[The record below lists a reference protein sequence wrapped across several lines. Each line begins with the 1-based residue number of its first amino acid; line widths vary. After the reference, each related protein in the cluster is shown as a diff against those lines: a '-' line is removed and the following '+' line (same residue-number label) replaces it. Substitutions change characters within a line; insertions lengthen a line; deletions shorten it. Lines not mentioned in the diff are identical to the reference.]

1 MFSNDLK
8 NNEFEFTPTLG
19 SQFKLLRK
27 YCKLDLQ
34 SQALIQNAIEHLVY
48 STRVFDK
55 ILKVA
60 RTIAELEEQENI
72 PSYHISEAIQYCNL
86 YIKYWS

>member
-34 SQALIQNAIEHLVY
+34 SQALMQNAIEHLG
-48 STRVFDK
+48 
-55 ILKVA
+55 
-60 RTIAELEEQENI
+60 
-72 PSYHISEAIQYCNL
+72 L
-86 YIKYWS
+86 YA

>member
-34 SQALIQNAIEHLVY
+34 SQALMQNAIDHLGY
-48 STRVFDK
+48 YACVFDR

-60 RTIAELEEQENI
+60 RTVAELEE
-72 PSYHISEAIQYCNL
+72 
-86 YIKYWS
+86 

>member
-34 SQALIQNAIEHLVY
+34 SQALMQNAIDHLVY

-60 RTIAELEEQENI
+60 STIAELEEQ
-72 PSYHISEAIQYCNL
+72 
-86 YIKYWS
+86 